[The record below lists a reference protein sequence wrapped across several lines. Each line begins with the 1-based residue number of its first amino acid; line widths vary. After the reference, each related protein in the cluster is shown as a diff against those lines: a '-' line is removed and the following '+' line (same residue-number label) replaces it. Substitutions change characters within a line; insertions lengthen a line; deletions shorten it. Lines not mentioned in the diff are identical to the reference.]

1 MELLALA
8 ILLGVIVWKIPGVRW
23 LVLFCYYYLTD
34 PGTPEPAPASVL
46 AYSGGA
52 GTLDAPAAPAASP
65 GRIVLS
71 PVQWLALCNE
81 RPDDVPHLLIRGGS
95 GAGKTELTRAI
106 LSGRTGTAV
115 VLSPKPED
123 APRWAPLSFVTV
135 DDDATYSSI
144 ARALE
149 GAVKEMLAR
158 NILSKRDAGVQHTP
172 ITIVVDD
179 AGVIGLDREAA
190 APLRD
195 AILRIGRLGRST
207 RVRLIVI
214 ADTSNART
222 LGIDGEAASL
232 VSFAKIDVARDRSA
246 TITLAGETAVLDT
259 RMVQALARRALH
271 LDAANLLGEP
281 TNDPANERSID
292 RSDEPNG
299 PESPDPGP
307 FVRPFAL
314 PRGDK
319 QALIDFLVAQGW
331 NVSDVRS
338 TIKGEAAVLS
348 EMVRRAQGEI
358 E

>member
-8 ILLGVIVWKIPGVRW
+8 ILLGVIVWKVPGVRW

-34 PGTPEPAPASVL
+34 PGTPEPAPASAL

-52 GTLDAPAAPAASP
+52 GTLDAPAASPSRVVLTPA
-65 GRIVLS
+65 
-71 PVQWLALCNE
+71 QWLALCNE

-106 LSGRTGTAV
+106 LSGRMGAAV

-135 DDDATYSSI
+135 DDDATYRAI

-158 NILSKRDAGVQHTP
+158 NILSKRDPGAQHPP

-246 TITLAGETAVLDT
+246 TITLAGEVAHLDT
-259 RMVQALARRALH
+259 RPVQALARRALH

-281 TNDPANERSID
+281 TNDPAHERSID

-299 PESPDPGP
+299 PESLDPGP
-307 FVRPFAL
+307 FVRSFAV
-314 PRGDK
+314 PRGDRA
-319 QALIDFLVAQGW
+319 ALVTFLVTQGW
-331 NVSDVRS
+331 NVTEVRNN
-338 TIKGEAAVLS
+338 IKGEAAELS
-348 EMVRRAQGEI
+348 KLVRQAQGEI
-358 E
+358 DD